1 MSWTSL
7 FNIREYN
14 KQRKTAAQ
22 YIGLSFVQRLEIL
35 WYTICIVDQ
44 IVHSTL

>member
-7 FNIREYN
+7 FNN
-14 KQRKTAAQ
+14 LGVQQRKTAAQ